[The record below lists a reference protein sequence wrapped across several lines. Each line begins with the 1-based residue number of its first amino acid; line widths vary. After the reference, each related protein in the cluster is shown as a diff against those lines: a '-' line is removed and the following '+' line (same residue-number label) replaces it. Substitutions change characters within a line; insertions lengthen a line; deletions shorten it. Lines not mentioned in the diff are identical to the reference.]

1 MAEHKMKIKRPTIK
15 DIARESG
22 YSKTAVSFA
31 FNDPSRISEKA
42 CTQIRK
48 TAERLGYI
56 PDPMAR
62 NFSLRRH
69 LSIGFLLPQEIRY
82 SLQNPYSQQVLLG
95 IGGVCEK
102 YGYTL
107 TIIPPLN
114 ESVSDAVRNAA
125 VDGLITMGMQVGME
139 IVSIM
144 KTRLIPYV
152 TLDGTPDEEMPS
164 VNINDENAS
173 YELMKTV
180 LDAGHRK
187 ICIISLG
194 RDIFAEKA
202 TKLTLPQRRMEG
214 FRRALGEVGIE
225 IRDVPV
231 LVSEPTL
238 SEGKLK
244 GKEILGMPELPTCIV
259 SMSDI
264 VAIGCMTSLHEAGLV
279 VPDDI
284 SVAGFDNI
292 DESICIV
299 PQLTTVDQPAQ
310 EKGRLAAEA
319 LFKMINKEVLESVHI
334 EIPYTLLIR
343 DSVKNLTLSP
353 QP

>member
-1 MAEHKMKIKRPTIK
+1 MAEQTTRIKRPTIK

-42 CTQIRK
+42 CNQILE

-82 SLQNPYSQQVLLG
+82 SLQNPYAQQVLLG

-107 TIIPPLN
+107 TLIPPLN
-114 ESVSDAVRNAA
+114 ESVTEAVRNAA
-125 VDGLITMGMQVGME
+125 VDGLITMGMQVDMD
-139 IVSIM
+139 IVSVM

-152 TLDGTPDEEMPS
+152 TLDGTPDEDMPS
-164 VNINDENAS
+164 VNIDDELAS

-180 LDAGHRK
+180 LESGHRN

-194 RDIFAEKA
+194 QDIFAEKA
-202 TKLTLPQRRMEG
+202 TKMSLPQRRMEG
-214 FRRALGEVGIE
+214 FRKALKEVGIPLE
-225 IRDVPV
+225 DVPV

-238 SEGKLK
+238 ADGKLR
-244 GKEILGMPELPTCIV
+244 GKEILAFEKMPTCVV

-264 VAIGCMTSLHEAGLV
+264 VAIGCIVSWNEEGLF
-279 VPDDI
+279 VPNDI
-284 SVAGFDNI
+284 SIAGFDNI
-292 DESICIV
+292 DEASCII
-299 PQLTTVDQPAQ
+299 PHLTTVDQPAQ

-319 LFKMINKEVLESVHI
+319 LFNMINKETLQSVHI
-334 EIPYTLLIR
+334 QIPYTLIKR
-343 DSVKNLTLSP
+343 DSVKDLTSV

>member
-1 MAEHKMKIKRPTIK
+1 MAEQTTKMKRPTIK

-42 CTQIRK
+42 CNQILE

-69 LSIGFLLPQEIRY
+69 LSIGFLLPQVIRY
-82 SLQNPYSQQVLLG
+82 SLQNPYAQQVLLG

-107 TIIPPLN
+107 TLIPPLN
-114 ESVSDAVRNAA
+114 ESVTEAVRNAA
-125 VDGLITMGMQVGME
+125 VDGLITMGMQVDMD
-139 IVSIM
+139 IVSVM

-152 TLDGTPDEEMPS
+152 TIDGTPDEDMPS
-164 VNINDENAS
+164 VNIDDEMAS
-173 YELMKTV
+173 YELMRTV
-180 LDAGHRK
+180 LESGHRN

-194 RDIFAEKA
+194 QDIFAEKA
-202 TKLTLPQRRMEG
+202 TKMSLPQRRMEG
-214 FRRALGEVGIE
+214 FRKALEEVGIPLE
-225 IRDVPV
+225 EVPI

-238 SEGKLK
+238 ADGKLR
-244 GKEILGMPELPTCIV
+244 GKEILAFEKRPTCVV

-264 VAIGCMTSLHEAGLV
+264 VAIGCIVSWNEAGLS
-279 VPDDI
+279 VPTDI
-284 SVAGFDNI
+284 SIAGFDNI
-292 DESICIV
+292 DGASCIS
-299 PQLTTVDQPAQ
+299 PHLTTVDQPAQ

-319 LFKMINKEVLESVHI
+319 LFNMINKETLQSVHI
-334 EIPYTLLIR
+334 QMPYTLIRR
-343 DSVKNLTLSP
+343 DSVKNLTSE

>member
-1 MAEHKMKIKRPTIK
+1 MAEQTTKMKRPTIK

-42 CTQIRK
+42 CNQILE

-69 LSIGFLLPQEIRY
+69 LSIGFLLPQVIRY
-82 SLQNPYSQQVLLG
+82 SLQNPYAQQVLLG

-107 TIIPPLN
+107 TLIPPLN
-114 ESVSDAVRNAA
+114 ESVTEAVRNAA
-125 VDGLITMGMQVGME
+125 VDGLITMGMQVDMD
-139 IVSIM
+139 IVSVM

-152 TLDGTPDEEMPS
+152 TIDGTPDEDMPS
-164 VNINDENAS
+164 VNIDDEMAS
-173 YELMKTV
+173 YELMRTV
-180 LDAGHRK
+180 LESGHRN

-194 RDIFAEKA
+194 QDIFAEKA
-202 TKLTLPQRRMEG
+202 TKMSLPQRRMEG
-214 FRRALGEVGIE
+214 FRKALEEVGIPLE
-225 IRDVPV
+225 EVPI

-238 SEGKLK
+238 ADGKLR
-244 GKEILGMPELPTCIV
+244 GKEILAFEKRPTCVV

-264 VAIGCMTSLHEAGLV
+264 VAIGCIVSWNEAGLS
-279 VPDDI
+279 VPVDI
-284 SVAGFDNI
+284 SIAGFDNI
-292 DESICIV
+292 DGASCIS
-299 PQLTTVDQPAQ
+299 PHLTTVDQPAQ

-319 LFKMINKEVLESVHI
+319 LFNMINKETLQSVHI
-334 EIPYTLLIR
+334 QMPYTLIRR
-343 DSVKNLTLSP
+343 DSVKNLTSE

>member
-1 MAEHKMKIKRPTIK
+1 MAEQTTRIKRPTIK

-42 CTQIRK
+42 CNQILE

-82 SLQNPYSQQVLLG
+82 SLQNPYAQQVLLG

-107 TIIPPLN
+107 TLIPPLN
-114 ESVSDAVRNAA
+114 ESVTEAVRNAA
-125 VDGLITMGMQVGME
+125 VDGLITMGMQVDMD
-139 IVSIM
+139 IVSVM

-152 TLDGTPDEEMPS
+152 TLDGTPDEDMPS
-164 VNINDENAS
+164 VNIDDELAS

-180 LDAGHRK
+180 LESGHRN

-194 RDIFAEKA
+194 QDIFAEKA
-202 TKLTLPQRRMEG
+202 TKMSLPQRRMEG
-214 FRRALGEVGIE
+214 FRKALKEVGIPPE
-225 IRDVPV
+225 DVPV

-238 SEGKLK
+238 ADGKLR
-244 GKEILGMPELPTCIV
+244 GKEIMAFEKMPTCVV

-264 VAIGCMTSLHEAGLV
+264 VAIGCIVSWNEAGLS
-279 VPDDI
+279 VPADI
-284 SVAGFDNI
+284 SIAGFDNI
-292 DESICIV
+292 DEASCII
-299 PQLTTVDQPAQ
+299 PHLTTVDQPAQ

-319 LFKMINKEVLESVHI
+319 LFNMINKETLQSVHI
-334 EIPYTLLIR
+334 QIPYTLIKR
-343 DSVKNLTLSP
+343 DSVKDLTSV

>member
-1 MAEHKMKIKRPTIK
+1 MAEQTTRIKRPTIK

-42 CTQIRK
+42 CNQILE

-82 SLQNPYSQQVLLG
+82 SLQNPYAQQVLLG

-107 TIIPPLN
+107 TLIPPLN
-114 ESVSDAVRNAA
+114 ESVTEAVRNAA
-125 VDGLITMGMQVGME
+125 VDGLITMGMQVGMD
-139 IVSIM
+139 IVSVM

-152 TLDGTPDEEMPS
+152 TLDGTPDEDMPS
-164 VNINDENAS
+164 VNIDDELAS

-180 LDAGHRK
+180 LESGHRN

-194 RDIFAEKA
+194 QDIFAEKA
-202 TKLTLPQRRMEG
+202 TKMSLPQRRMEG
-214 FRRALGEVGIE
+214 FRKALKEVGIPLE
-225 IRDVPV
+225 DVPV

-238 SEGKLK
+238 ADGKLR
-244 GKEILGMPELPTCIV
+244 GKEIMAFEKMPTCVV

-264 VAIGCMTSLHEAGLV
+264 VAIGCIVSWNEEGLS
-279 VPDDI
+279 VPEDI
-284 SVAGFDNI
+284 SIAGFDNI
-292 DESICIV
+292 DEASCII
-299 PQLTTVDQPAQ
+299 PHLTTVDQPAQ

-319 LFKMINKEVLESVHI
+319 LFNMINKETLQSVHI
-334 EIPYTLLIR
+334 QIPYTLIKR
-343 DSVKNLTLSP
+343 DSVKDLTSV